1 MTQWCQGCP
10 GPVAEPHQCTCQLL
24 PRHNEVL
31 SWTYSTCSATRREHH
46 TKSQRPE
53 TARYPRAMQSHMAR
67 LFLSKSGRFRCRKLR
82 FGAESTEVKWYGWGV
97 PRVQYLTDSEM
108 STCQL
113 LHSASTASTAS
124 TPPWDHPIPCQKSSA
139 PAICRQLHTI
149 HGRWQSFLHWCYTFD
164 ATNMKNS
171 SHQGKTYKL

>member
-1 MTQWCQGCP
+1 MMSRMPRACCRASPVHMPTASKTQRSSVVDVLDMFSNSQGAP
-10 GPVAEPHQCTCQLL
+10 HKVTKAWNGKVSKSHAEP
-24 PRHNEVL
+24 
-31 SWTYSTCSATRREHH
+31 Y
-46 TKSQRPE
+46 
-53 TARYPRAMQSHMAR
+53 MAR

-113 LHSASTASTAS
+113 LHSASTAS

>member
-10 GPVAEPHQCTCQLL
+10 GPVAEPHQCTFQLL

-53 TARYPRAMQSHMAR
+53 TVKGSKVPYRAIDGKVSIY
-67 LFLSKSGRFRCRKLR
+67 LSKLGRFRCRFAIR
-82 FGAESTEVKWYGWGV
+82 CRVHWGQV
-97 PRVQYLTDSEM
+97 MVFFWLFEM
-108 STCQL
+108 ATCQL
-113 LHSASTASTAS
+113 LHSASTAST
-124 TPPWDHPIPCQKSSA
+124 PWDHPIPCQKSSA
-139 PAICRQLHTI
+139 PAMCRPSHTI
-149 HGRWQSFLHWCYTFD
+149 HGRWQSFLHWRYTFD